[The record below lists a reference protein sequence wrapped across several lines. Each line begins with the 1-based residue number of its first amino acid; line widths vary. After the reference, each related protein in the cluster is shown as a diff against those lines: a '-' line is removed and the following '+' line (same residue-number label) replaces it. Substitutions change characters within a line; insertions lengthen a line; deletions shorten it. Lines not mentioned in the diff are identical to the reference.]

1 MQNLDKNDQIDF
13 NAKQRLRQIVDI
25 ETGLRLR
32 LRSRLM
38 CDRSLMTVIRTP
50 MLEVRELKEIC
61 KGDRSDMEVLR
72 NRTLEFE

>member
-25 ETGLRLR
+25 EKGLRLR

>member
-13 NAKQRLRQIVDI
+13 NTKQRLRQIVDI
-25 ETGLRLR
+25 EKGLRLR

>member
-1 MQNLDKNDQIDF
+1 
-13 NAKQRLRQIVDI
+13 
-25 ETGLRLR
+25 
-32 LRSRLM
+32 M

>member
-1 MQNLDKNDQIDF
+1 MQNLDKNDHIDF

-25 ETGLRLR
+25 EKGLRLR